1 MSTNVLSLSYV
12 RVISLLFEITTSES
26 HPCLCPTLAIECSID
41 QLLLPYAVLSR
52 LMFMNGCLLWL
63 LPDSHRLVSLGVFT
77 NSCSS
82 GCHRGPHLGAILGN
96 SNSDDS

>member
-12 RVISLLFEITTSES
+12 RSQPQS
-26 HPCLCPTLAIECSID
+26 HIHAFVPPLAIECSID
-41 QLLLPYAVLSR
+41 QLLLPYACPLKTD
-52 LMFMNGCLLWL
+52 LWL